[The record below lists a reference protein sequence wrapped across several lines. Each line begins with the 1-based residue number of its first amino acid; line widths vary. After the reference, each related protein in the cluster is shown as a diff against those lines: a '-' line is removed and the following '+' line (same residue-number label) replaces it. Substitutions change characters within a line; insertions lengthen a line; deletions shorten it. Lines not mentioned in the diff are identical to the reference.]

1 MRFFLTYDP
10 VPVLRRTTIPVLALN
25 GSLDLQVL
33 ASQNLPPMRAA
44 LMEAG
49 NTAATVEEKAGLNHL
64 FQHATTGSPDEYAAI
79 AETMSP
85 EVLQQVASWIG
96 AR

>member
-1 MRFFLTYDP
+1 MRRSTEP
-10 VPVLRRTTIPVLALN
+10 GSVRSVLALN

-49 NTAATVEEKAGLNHL
+49 NTAATSGTIMRTHTVMPTIMRKG
-64 FQHATTGSPDEYAAI
+64 
-79 AETMSP
+79 
-85 EVLQQVASWIG
+85 EVS
-96 AR
+96 